1 MPNFSFI
8 DYVISTQDSYMAKKN
23 LTNQTKPKTKPTIQ
37 YHPKLL
43 FLCACKFLS
52 NFVRFAYILDNHFLR
67 GRGSWHEI
75 NFISHCPTSN
85 QNKAW
90 KSMAHHLMMIIWKFF
105 RFSKFAFLEDLQDR
119 GTGKSLRTYSG
130 TPLECHIQQK
140 VVTYIASHSFMRL
153 QNIFDFSRGHIRL

>member
-1 MPNFSFI
+1 MGHPVHFW
-8 DYVISTQDSYMAKKN
+8 N
-23 LTNQTKPKTKPTIQ
+23 LPKYHGYHGTMFFTTLP

-140 VVTYIASHSFMRL
+140 VVTYIAFHSFMRL
-153 QNIFDFSRGHIRL
+153 KNIFDFSRGHVRL